1 MKITVGEILAMVDS
15 IRPNNVDRELKIQYL
30 NEVEAEVF
38 DLYLGFKPGKEV
50 EIKPIHGRAFLHGE
64 TDTLEGYTN
73 AEGAAKVEPEGK
85 LTIMGTSPY
94 RIVEPLG
101 KMKESEPM
109 RLLPSLESY
118 TQGDE
123 DAVVILD
130 SRFMGIYTNYL
141 KAKIDYAED
150 EIESYTNA
158 VQAYNAEK
166 EAWLSYLNRYLVH
179 GERKARGLI

>member
-38 DLYLGFKPGKEV
+38 DSYLGFKRGKEV

-73 AEGAAKVEPEGK
+73 AEGEARAESEGK

-123 DAVVILD
+123 DAVVLLD

>member
-1 MKITVGEILAMVDS
+1 MKMTVGEILAMVDS

-38 DLYLGFKPGKEV
+38 DLYLGFKCGKEV

-73 AEGAAKVEPEGK
+73 AEGEAKAEPEGR

-109 RLLPSLESY
+109 MLLPSLKSY

-123 DAVVILD
+123 DAVVLLD
-130 SRFMGIYTNYL
+130 SRFMGIYTNYI

-179 GERKARGLI
+179 GQRKARGLI

>member
-1 MKITVGEILAMVDS
+1 MKLTVGEILAMVDS
-15 IRPNNVDRELKIQYL
+15 IRPNNVDREAKIQYL

-38 DLYLGFKPGKEV
+38 DLYLAFKRGKEV
-50 EIKPIHGRAFLHGE
+50 EVKPINGRAFLHGE

-73 AEGAAKVEPEGK
+73 AERESKPEPEGK

-109 RLLPSLESY
+109 RLLPSLKSY

-130 SRFMGIYTNYL
+130 SRFLGIYTNYI

>member
-1 MKITVGEILAMVDS
+1 MKMTVGGILAMVDS
-15 IRPNNVDRELKIQYL
+15 MRPNNTDRELKIQYL

-38 DLYLGFKPGKEV
+38 DLYLGFKRGKEV
-50 EIKPIHGRAFLHGE
+50 AVKPINGRAFLHGE

-73 AEGAAKVEPEGK
+73 AEGEAKKEPEGR

-109 RLLPSLESY
+109 RLLPSLKSY

-130 SRFMGIYTNYL
+130 SRFLGIYTNYI

>member
-1 MKITVGEILAMVDS
+1 MKLTVGEILAMVDS
-15 IRPNNVDRELKIQYL
+15 IRPNNVDREAKIQYL

-38 DLYLGFKPGKEV
+38 DLYLGFKRGKEV
-50 EIKPIHGRAFLHGE
+50 EVKPINGRAFLHGE

-73 AEGAAKVEPEGK
+73 AEGEEKTEPEGR

-109 RLLPSLESY
+109 RLLPSLKSY

-130 SRFMGIYTNYL
+130 SRFLGIYTNYI

>member
-1 MKITVGEILAMVDS
+1 MKMTVGEILAMVDS

-30 NEVEAEVF
+30 NEAEAEVF
-38 DLYLGFKPGKEV
+38 DLYLAFKRGKEV
-50 EIKPIHGRAFLHGE
+50 EIKPINGREFLHGD

-73 AEGAAKVEPEGK
+73 AEGEARAESEGK

-101 KMKESEPM
+101 KMKEIEPM

-123 DAVVILD
+123 DSVVLLD
-130 SRFMGIYTNYL
+130 SRFMGIYTNYI

>member
-1 MKITVGEILAMVDS
+1 MKLTVGEILAMVDAM
-15 IRPNNVDRELKIQYL
+15 RPNNTDREAKIQYL

-38 DLYLGFKPGKEV
+38 DLYLGFKRGKEV
-50 EIKPIHGRAFLHGE
+50 EIKPINGRAFLHGE

-73 AEGAAKVEPEGK
+73 AEGEEKTETEGR

-109 RLLPSLESY
+109 RLLPSLKSY

-130 SRFMGIYTNYL
+130 SRFLGIYTNYI

>member
-1 MKITVGEILAMVDS
+1 MKLTVGEILAMVDS
-15 IRPNNVDRELKIQYL
+15 IRPNNVDRETKIQYL

-38 DLYLGFKPGKEV
+38 DLYLGFKRGKEV
-50 EIKPIHGRAFLHGE
+50 EVKPINGE

-73 AEGAAKVEPEGK
+73 AEGEAKTEPEGK

-109 RLLPSLESY
+109 RLLPSLKSY

-130 SRFMGIYTNYL
+130 SRFLGIYTNYI

>member
-1 MKITVGEILAMVDS
+1 MKLTVGEILAMVDA
-15 IRPNNVDRELKIQYL
+15 IRPNNADREVKIQYL

-38 DLYLGFKPGKEV
+38 DLYLGFKRGKEV
-50 EIKPIHGRAFLHGE
+50 EVRSINGRAFLHEE

-73 AEGAAKVEPEGK
+73 AEGEAKTEPEGR

-109 RLLPSLESY
+109 RLLPSLKSY

-123 DAVVILD
+123 DAVVLLD
-130 SRFMGIYTNYL
+130 SRFMGIYTNYI
-141 KAKIDYAED
+141 KAKIDYSED